1 MTQLPDDALLQM
13 LACGSA
19 EAFAEICRRYT
30 RRLYAYCQRY
40 TKCAPDLE
48 ELVQDTLLD
57 LWNYRLRIDSRRQ
70 LEPLLLT
77 IARRRCV
84 DMVRSTVNLPEY
96 EYFADSHAAIAD
108 HAAPTTLIEYQE
120 LADRV
125 RALVQNLPPLQRRV
139 VELSRFEQLTNSE
152 IAARVG
158 VSEKTVRNR
167 LSTGLQTLRRQLAD
181 TLCLAAVIS
190 ALTAG

>member
-84 DMVRSTVNLPEY
+84 DMVRSTVNLPEH
-96 EYFADSHAAIAD
+96 EYFADSHTAIAD

-125 RALVQNLPPLQRRV
+125 RALVENLPPLQRRV

>member
-40 TKCAPDLE
+40 TKCALDLE

-70 LEPLLLT
+70 LEPLLMT

-108 HAAPTTLIEYQE
+108 HAAPTSRIEYEE
-120 LADRV
+120 LASQIRTLVDR
-125 RALVQNLPPLQRRV
+125 LPPLQRQV
-139 VELSRFEQLTNSE
+139 VELSRFEHLTNSE
-152 IAARVG
+152 IAARIG
-158 VSEKTVRNR
+158 ISEKTVRNR
-167 LSTGLQTLRRQLAD
+167 LSTGLKTLRQQID
-181 TLCLAAVIS
+181 NTLYLTAAIS
-190 ALTAG
+190 ALTII